1 MATATKETLKV
12 QPLADRVLVQPLEAE
27 EKTSSGIY
35 IPDTAKEKQ
44 QRGKIM
50 AVGKGRTD
58 ENGKLQPLEVKAGDT
73 VLYGRYSGT
82 ELKIEGDDYIILKE
96 EDILAILK

>member
-12 QPLADRVLVQPLEAE
+12 QPLADRVLV
-27 EKTSSGIY
+27 
-35 IPDTAKEKQ
+35 
-44 QRGKIM
+44 
-50 AVGKGRTD
+50 
-58 ENGKLQPLEVKAGDT
+58 QPLEVKAGDT